1 MGIMDIV
8 KYVMLVLILVIAV
21 SIVGL
26 ILFKKYTE
34 QNFDSKIVVNVERKI
49 TLEEISK
56 HAVES
61 DCWMAVDGGVFDVTE
76 YVTSHPGGKLIVS
89 GCGKDASEMFH
100 NRPDREPDHSDEAVE
115 ILKKMQ
121 IGVLAD

>member
-1 MGIMDIV
+1 MKLKIVFIFVIMGV
-8 KYVMLVLILVIAV
+8 VALVLY
-21 SIVGL
+21 L
-26 ILFKKYTE
+26 IKDNKQ

-56 HAVES
+56 HAMES